1 MLSDEARNWKLQVG
15 YIAKA
20 EAREQNWEI
29 PPKETKVVIEITAFW
44 GDGRRHDMNNLHKLL
59 CDALEGYFYID
70 DCKVLVRDMDF
81 AIDRKAPRVECT
93 LYPKDEVEP

>member
-1 MLSDEARNWKLQVG
+1 MLSEEARNWKLQVG
-15 YIAKA
+15 FIAKA
-20 EAREQNWEI
+20 EVRQQGWELPEKNEKI
-29 PPKETKVVIEITAFW
+29 VLELTAFW
-44 GDGRRHDMNNLHKLL
+44 PDGRRHDMNNIHKLL

-93 LYPKDEVEP
+93 LYPLDEVAQ